1 MSNKTDLLI
10 IGAGPYGLA
19 MAAYAK
25 HHNIDYKIVGKS
37 MEFWKLNTPE
47 GMYLRSDYEWHLD
60 PIEIHTIE
68 NFLKTRNQT
77 LSEFKL
83 LSRELFIEYA
93 EWFQSQKS
101 IEVISEYVER
111 LNILDGN
118 QGFEVVLETGKK
130 FLAANILIAIG
141 FGYFKYTPPNLR
153 ERLPKNCFVHTCD
166 FTDFKELRGKRC
178 LIIGG
183 RQSAFEWAALINEQ
197 GAQEVHICYQHRTP
211 SFTKPDFLWVKS
223 DIEKFSNNPS
233 WYRDL
238 DQKAQQLIVK
248 RFWEEGRTK
257 LEEWLSSR
265 IEVDS
270 ILKHSQTKLEYCEEL
285 PSSEIKVSLDSGE
298 ELIVD
303 KIILATGY
311 NANINNIPFLRN
323 GNIFPKIATKDDC
336 PLLDENF
343 QSVSVPGLFLT
354 SMLATRDFGP
364 FFKFI
369 FGSRISA
376 SIIGEYLKRDILQ
389 SLEGKIKG
397 LETLQEDESFEE
409 SPDVALWVENKL
421 IDLKSRLKVLQA
433 SGGTNISGD
442 VLTDGGNFI
451 GRDQNLAILEN
462 RSVIVANNTESGVIV
477 TGNGNTVEVGS
488 AASDSKSLLES
499 YYQTLAKE
507 CSDLPLVVVHSKY
520 KSLDKDS
527 EISLSKIYTNL
538 DVITF
543 SQGKDT
549 GISKTGERLP
559 ILQSI
564 NQEHE
569 KLFVLLGDPGS
580 GKTTFINYLTFLLA
594 ENASSSGNRNSI
606 VELDEKLLNLLPIRI
621 LLRSTAKYIT
631 PTNGNGQK
639 GTANMLW
646 QVIQAEMVESM
657 GLPQTLFPYLQKRI
671 LREGAFLLLD
681 GLDEVPGAEESRQC
695 LIEAIQS
702 FVRSLPSKSR
712 VVLTARPYAYSDS
725 KWNLPGFKV
734 LTLAPFNMEQIS
746 QFVKGWYKTVR
757 GLSVDRDR
765 RDESVTQLITALE
778 ERKNLSELAS
788 RPLLLTLMAI
798 LHSSGGHLPEDRSS
812 LYEESVKLLLLRW
825 QNQLKLKDP
834 DGTLIIQH
842 GLDKDL
848 GISESKIR
856 TAVEK
861 LAFEAYRHQGSTSD
875 RESSFDISRKDVVDC
890 FSSYVPDHF
899 NPTVLLTYL
908 ETRVGLLI
916 GRGED
921 KYAFLHRSFQE
932 YLTACYLANYASDFS
947 LTLRDLLYK
956 DIEWW
961 REVFLL
967 GVGKKKQGGLS
978 EAVNVVNALLPIDMK
993 LEDELATIKWQVASL
1008 SGQALLELR
1017 VLQEGEKQELFET
1030 IVERVRK
1037 YLKVLV
1043 SAGKLSP
1050 QERHTAG
1057 DVLGLLGDNRAGVG
1071 SISIHINGKN
1081 CKIPDI
1087 DWVKIPAGSFVMG
1100 ADEDEPHAKDIEK
1113 KSHIVDLDE
1122 YYISRYPITNAQFRL
1137 FDEAEGFK
1145 NRSYWSSDGWAWCQ
1159 EKRGNEIDISW
1170 IDDDAYKQRYENWLS
1185 QRQVVRRNRPWWW
1198 DSSRW
1203 GGPTRPVVG
1212 VSWFEALAFCKWLE
1226 EQYQHADENAPIS
1239 LTSGLGIYMPSE
1251 AEWEKAAR
1259 GESPI
1264 IWPWGNNWQDGLANT
1279 NEAGLQGTSAVGS
1292 FPESKSPYG
1301 VHDLAGNVW
1310 EWTTTRWSLNSVNWP
1325 DYAFPYN
1332 PNDGRED
1339 LTGAYWRVVKGGSWF
1354 YDQSYARCASRS
1366 RNTSASYAFHDL
1378 IGFRIVISKKRQK
1391 F

>member
-37 MEFWKLNTPE
+37 MEFWKSNTPE
-47 GMYLRSDYEWHLD
+47 GMYLRSDCEWHFD
-60 PIEIHTIE
+60 SVEIHTIE
-68 NFLKTRNQT
+68 GFLRTKNQT
-77 LSEFKL
+77 LDEVKL

-93 EWFQSQKS
+93 EWFQEQKS
-101 IEVISEYVER
+101 IKVIPEYVTR
-111 LNILDGN
+111 LNLLDKN
-118 QGFEVVLETGKK
+118 QGFEAVLETGNKL
-130 FLAANILIAIG
+130 LATNVLIAIG
-141 FGYFKYTPPNLR
+141 FSCFKYIPSSLR
-153 ERLPKNCFVHTCD
+153 ERLPVNCFVHTCD

-197 GAQEVHICYQHRTP
+197 GAQEVHVCYQHRTP
-211 SFTKPDFLWVKS
+211 SFTKPDFSWVKS
-223 DIEKFSNNPS
+223 DIEKFSKDPS
-233 WYRDL
+233 WYRKL

-265 IEVDS
+265 IEVGS
-270 ILKHSQTKLEYCEEL
+270 IRKHSQTKLEYCEEL
-285 PSSEIKVSLDSGE
+285 SSGEIKVLLDSDE
-298 ELIVD
+298 ELTVD

-311 NANINNIPFLRN
+311 STNVNSIPFLRN
-323 GNIFPKIATKDDC
+323 GNLFAKIETKDDQ

-354 SMLATRDFGP
+354 SMLATQDFGP

-369 FGSRISA
+369 FGSRVSA
-376 SIIGEYLKRDILQ
+376 NIVGEYLKKSIFK
-389 SLEGKIKG
+389 SLEEKIKG
-397 LETLQEDESFEE
+397 LEVLLEDESFEE
-409 SPDVALWVENKL
+409 SPDVELWIKSKL
-421 IDLKSRLKVLQA
+421 IDLKDRLQFFQ
-433 SGGTNISGD
+433 SPSGTNISGD
-442 VLTDGGNFI
+442 VSTGGGPFI
-451 GRDQNLAILEN
+451 GRDQILTSLEN
-462 RSVIVANNTESGVIV
+462 RSVIVASNAESGIIV
-477 TGNGNTVEVGS
+477 TGNDNTVEVKSFAGS
-488 AASDSKSLLES
+488 SKILLES
-499 YYQTLAKE
+499 YYRTLAKE

-527 EISLSKIYTNL
+527 EISLSKIYTDL
-538 DVITF
+538 DVIAF
-543 SQGKDT
+543 SQDKGMD
-549 GISKTGERLP
+549 ISQTGERLP
-559 ILQSI
+559 ILKSI

-594 ENASSSGNRNSI
+594 NNASGSENKKTSI
-606 VELDEKLLNLLPIRI
+606 IEFDENLSNLLPIRI
-621 LLRSTAKYIT
+621 LLRSTAKYLPI
-631 PTNGNGQK
+631 GGQK

-646 QVIQAEMVESM
+646 QVIQSEMVESM
-657 GLPQTLFPYLQKRI
+657 GLPQSLFSYLQERI
-671 LREGAFLLLD
+671 LKEGAFLLLD
-681 GLDEVPGAEESRQC
+681 GLDEVPGAEDRRQC
-695 LIEAIQS
+695 LLEAIQS
-702 FVRSLPSKSR
+702 FVRSLPSRSR
-712 VVLTARPYAYSDS
+712 VVLTARPYAYRDS
-725 KWNLPGFKV
+725 KWHLPGFKV

-746 QFVKGWYKTVR
+746 RFVKGWYQTVR

-798 LHSSGGHLPEDRSS
+798 LHSSGGQLPEDRSS

-825 QNQLKLKDP
+825 QNQLKLKDSN
-834 DGTLIIQH
+834 GTLIIQH

-861 LAFEAYRHQGSTSD
+861 LAFEAYEYQGSSSD
-875 RESSFDISRKDVVDC
+875 RELLSDISRKDVVDC
-890 FSSYVPDHF
+890 FSSFVPDHF

-932 YLTACYLANYASDFS
+932 YLTACHLANYAKDFS
-947 LTLRDLLYK
+947 MTLRELLYK

-967 GVGKKKQGGLS
+967 GIGKKKQGGLS
-978 EAVNVVNALLPIDMK
+978 EAVNVVNALLPLDIK
-993 LEDELATIKWQVASL
+993 EEDEISIIQWQVASL

-1017 VLQEGEKQELFET
+1017 VIQEGEKQELFET
-1030 IVERVRK
+1030 VVERVRK

-1057 DVLGLLGDNRAGVG
+1057 DVLGLLGDNRTGVG
-1071 SISIHINGKN
+1071 SISIHINGKD

-1087 DWVKIPAGSFVMG
+1087 DWVKIPAGFFVMG
-1100 ADEDEPHAKDIEK
+1100 ADEHESYARDIEK
-1113 KSHIVDLDE
+1113 KSHMVNLDE

-1137 FDEAEGFK
+1137 FDEADGFK
-1145 NRSYWSSDGWAWCQ
+1145 NESYWSTDGWAWCQ
-1159 EKRGNEIDISW
+1159 EKRGHEVDISW

-1185 QRQVVRRNRPWWW
+1185 QRQIVRRNRPWWW

-1226 EQYQHADENAPIS
+1226 EQYQHADENAPIF
-1239 LTSGLGIYMPSE
+1239 LTSDLGIYMPSE

-1264 IWPWGNNWQDGLANT
+1264 IWPWGNDWQDGLANT

-1325 DYAFPYN
+1325 DYTFPYN

-1354 YDQSYARCASRS
+1354 YDLSYARCASRS

-1378 IGFRIVISKKRQK
+1378 IGFRVVISKKRQK